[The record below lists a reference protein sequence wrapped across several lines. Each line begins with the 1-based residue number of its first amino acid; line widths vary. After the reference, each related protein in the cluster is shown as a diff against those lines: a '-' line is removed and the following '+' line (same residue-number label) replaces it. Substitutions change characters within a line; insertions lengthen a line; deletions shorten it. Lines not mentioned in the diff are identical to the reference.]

1 MGLAERRGVERF
13 QNEQYPDWVAKIGE
27 AAGFDLPVEVVWEEL
42 AVPDYADSYPE
53 FFVKVFFQPLVDA
66 LSAITIDD
74 LGKTAVRSGLRK
86 IVIRN
91 SGQHA
96 SASGCMLLDKVL
108 TFDHRPEA
116 NVDYGAERAKDLQRI
131 LENGL

>member
-13 QNEQYPDWVAKIGE
+13 KSEQYPDWVAKIGE

-66 LSAITIDD
+66 LGAN
-74 LGKTAVRSGLRK
+74 LGGGVQVRRP
-86 IVIRN
+86 
-91 SGQHA
+91 A
-96 SASGCMLLDKVL
+96 WPSASFCQISSCPSPSRSVAGLWLKSRRTGPSRPAAPTSPGC
-108 TFDHRPEA
+108 RPA
-116 NVDYGAERAKDLQRI
+116 WPR
-131 LENGL
+131 